1 MLTCIGSKGRE
12 IYNTFIVEN
21 DEDKMTLSVIIT
33 KFYEYCTPRK
43 SLTYLRNKLFTY
55 RQEKGQPF
63 DDFVTQLKKS
73 ASICQFST
81 LKESLMRDIIVAGI
95 LENRFTGKDAQRQRV
110 NVRKNNK
117 YGTLC

>member
-12 IYNTFIVEN
+12 IYNTFIV
-21 DEDKMTLSVIIT
+21 DY
-33 KFYEYCTPRK
+33 FYN
-43 SLTYLRNKLFTY
+43 LTYLRNKLFTY
-55 RQEKGQPF
+55 RQEKEQPF

-81 LKESLMRDIIVAGI
+81 LKESLMRDIIVVGI

-110 NVRKNNK
+110 NVRKSNN